1 MQRRQLL
8 RLAAGGIA
16 AFSLP
21 VLAQQEKRV
30 RRIGYFGLASA
41 QADAAFLA
49 AFRQGMLVLRW
60 VEGRDYV
67 IDERYTNGIAQA
79 APGLEA

>member
-30 RRIGYFGLASA
+30 RRIGFFSTASA
-41 QADAAFLA
+41 QSIAASLV
-49 AFRQGMLVLRW
+49 AFRQGMLELRW

-67 IDERYTNGIAQA
+67 INERYTNGIAQA